1 MLEIRGNKTEI
12 LLQISGNKTKILLQI
27 SGNKAEILSQISGNQ
42 KVAEVSGLR
51 YFVCFKYLVVKVSRN
66 LTYLYYHLHGFLHCL
81 HADKLVRSVEVA
93 AAGEDVRTWQTLE

>member
-1 MLEIRGNKTEI
+1 MFLFEIRGNIHVFLLQIRGNIPII
-12 LLQISGNKTKILLQI
+12 LLQQRNKGIKI
-27 SGNKAEILSQISGNQ
+27 AEAGD
-42 KVAEVSGLR
+42 LR

-93 AAGEDVRTWQTLE
+93 AAGEDVRAWQTLE

>member
-1 MLEIRGNKTEI
+1 MLFVITGRDAYLHT
-12 LLQISGNKTKILLQI
+12 LF
-27 SGNKAEILSQISGNQ
+27 
-42 KVAEVSGLR
+42 
-51 YFVCFKYLVVKVSRN
+51 FVCFKYLVVKVSRN